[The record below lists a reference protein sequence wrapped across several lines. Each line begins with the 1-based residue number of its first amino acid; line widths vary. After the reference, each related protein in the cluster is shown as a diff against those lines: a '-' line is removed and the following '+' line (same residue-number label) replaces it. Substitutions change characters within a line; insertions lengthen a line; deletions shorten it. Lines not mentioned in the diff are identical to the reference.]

1 MKQPGRSERFRTT
14 FESKALGQTDF
25 RIERGTAVTLL
36 LCGVEQGVMR
46 DLDETDLEILQLLL
60 SNARRPYSDIADVV
74 GLSAPAVSDRVDRLE
89 EVGVIQR
96 FTLDVDRS
104 QLRTGIPVLVSLD
117 VGGDAQSVA
126 STRATLLDAGAV
138 EHVFTTAEADLVV
151 FARVPDNDIA
161 SWLADT
167 VTEDVVDEFEVTLL
181 AGADWSPD
189 LGGTEFALT
198 CAQCGN
204 TVDSEGTAARIDGD
218 LYQFCCP
225 SCEARFEEKYEQLR
239 QEAD

>member
-1 MKQPGRSERFRTT
+1 
-14 FESKALGQTDF
+14 
-25 RIERGTAVTLL
+25 
-36 LCGVEQGVMR
+36 MR
-46 DLDETDLEILQLLL
+46 DLDETDLEILQLLM

-74 GLSAPAVSDRVDRLE
+74 GLSAPAVSDRVARLQE
-89 EVGVIQR
+89 MGIINR

-104 QLRTGIPVLVSLD
+104 QLRKGIPVLLTLD
-117 VGGDAQSVA
+117 VAPDGTGIA
-126 STRATLLDAGAV
+126 SLKGVLLSEGAV

-151 FARVPDNDIA
+151 YARVPDNDVA
-161 SWLADT
+161 SWLDDTLDDGAIAD
-167 VTEDVVDEFEVTLL
+167 FGVTLL

-189 LGGTEFALT
+189 LGGTEFALS

-204 TVDSEGTAARIDGD
+204 TVDTEGTATRIDGE

-225 SCEARFEEKYEQLR
+225 SCESRFEEKYEQLQ